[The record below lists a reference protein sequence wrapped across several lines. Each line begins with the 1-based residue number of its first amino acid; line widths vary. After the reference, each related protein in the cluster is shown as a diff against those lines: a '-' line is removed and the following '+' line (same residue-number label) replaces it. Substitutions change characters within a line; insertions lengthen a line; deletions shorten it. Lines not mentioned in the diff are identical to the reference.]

1 MGTCEKH
8 DKDDPVTPSQDK
20 KTGFLHSVREFLF
33 GFAGYEHV
41 RYAHASKS
49 KLGDTLTVVLFG
61 DMLGVPM
68 IRPYYALRLLP
79 YLLPAIG
86 GWKRRLL
93 KERDLV
99 EALD

>member
-8 DKDDPVTPSQDK
+8 DKDDPVTPSQNK

-49 KLGDTLTVVLFG
+49 KLGDTLTVVFFG

-99 EALD
+99 EALE

>member
-1 MGTCEKH
+1 MREKH

-20 KTGFLHSVREFLF
+20 ETGFLHSIREFLF
-33 GFAGYEHV
+33 GFAAYEHV

-68 IRPYYALRLLP
+68 IRPYYAFRLLP

-86 GWKRRLL
+86 GWKQRFL